1 MDAVTQT
8 ENLIKEVER
17 LKSENETL
25 FKTVLQMKQTLDRL
39 IIKYIENGKQE
50 SVRKKRRMVQNRNS
64 AGKLGNYDTKKKNPG
79 IGC

>member
-25 FKTVLQMKQTLDRL
+25 FKTVLQTLDRL

-50 SVRKKRRMVQNRNS
+50 
-64 AGKLGNYDTKKKNPG
+64 A
-79 IGC
+79 

>member
-50 SVRKKRRMVQNRNS
+50 E
-64 AGKLGNYDTKKKNPG
+64 
-79 IGC
+79 